1 MTADPRWVVG
11 IDPSLTSTG
20 LALIDALTGTAY
32 TAAVTSKGKKTDT
45 LVMQSERIRDLT
57 DRICD
62 YVRAA
67 DPALVVIES
76 ATFSTRNDTSAHRRA
91 GLWWSVVNDLV
102 AEDFSVV
109 MLSPAEVKKF
119 ATGKGNA
126 GKDMMVARAATTW
139 GEETLGTNINDIA
152 DALFL
157 ATAGSFGLGYPVV
170 LSETSYRA
178 DIARRLKEQI
188 ATTPAK
194 DAT

>member
-1 MTADPRWVVG
+1 MTSDPRWVVG

-20 LALIDALTGTAY
+20 LALVDKYTGTAY
-32 TAAVTSKGKKTDT
+32 TAAVTSSGKKTDT
-45 LVMQSERIRDLT
+45 LTMQSERIRDLA

-62 YVRAA
+62 HVNAA
-67 DPALVVIES
+67 NPALVVIES

-91 GLWWSVVNDLV
+91 GLWWAVVNDLIADDV
-102 AEDFSVV
+102 PVV
-109 MLSPAEVKKF
+109 MLSPGEVKKF

-139 GEETLGTNINDIA
+139 GEDTLGTNINDIA

-170 LSETSYRA
+170 LPETSYRA
-178 DIARRLKEQI
+178 DIARRLAEQI
-188 ATTPAK
+188 DNTPAK
-194 DAT
+194 EAT

>member
-62 YVRAA
+62 YVRVA

-102 AEDFSVV
+102 AEDFPVV
-109 MLSPAEVKKF
+109 TLSPAEVKKF

>member
-1 MTADPRWVVG
+1 VTADARWVVG

-20 LALIDALTGTAY
+20 MAIVDVHTGTSY
-32 TAAVTSKGKKTDT
+32 TAAVTSSGKKTDT
-45 LVMQSERIRDLT
+45 LTMQSERIRDLT

-67 DPALVVIES
+67 NPALVVIES
-76 ATFSTRNDTSAHRRA
+76 ATFSTRSDTSAHRRA
-91 GLWWSVVNDLV
+91 GLWWAVVNELIADSV
-102 AEDFSVV
+102 PVV
-109 MLSPAEVKKF
+109 MLSPGEVKKF

-126 GKDMMVARAATTW
+126 GKDAMVARAATTW
-139 GEETLGTNINDIA
+139 GEDTLGTNINDIA

-178 DIARRLKEQI
+178 DIARRLAEQI
-188 ATTPAK
+188 DTTPAK
-194 DAT
+194 EAP